1 MTTGREKS
9 AKPQAMRIFLPS
21 PARTGLMSLE
31 DSISRRRSVREFSRQ
46 PLTEQQIGQLLWAA
60 QGITHPDGFRTAPS
74 AGALYALEVY
84 VATLTGF
91 YHYSPEA
98 HCLERKSTEDLR
110 PALYR
115 AALEQEPILA
125 AGAVFVIAA
134 VYERLA
140 EKYGI
145 ARSPRYAHLEAGHAA
160 QNVLLQ
166 AVSLGLGSV
175 PMGAFHDEQV
185 HRVLSLPAEQ
195 TPLYLIPVGVRS

>member
-9 AKPQAMRIFLPS
+9 AKPQAMRILLPS
-21 PARTGLMSLE
+21 PAKTGLMSLE
-31 DSISRRRSVREFSRQ
+31 DSISQRRSVRKFSGQ

-91 YHYSPEA
+91 YHYSPET
-98 HCLERKSTEDLR
+98 HCLERKSAEDLR

-115 AALEQEPILA
+115 AAWEQEPILA
-125 AGAVFVIAA
+125 AGAVFVITA
-134 VYERLA
+134 VYARLA
-140 EKYGI
+140 EKYGE

-175 PMGAFHDEQV
+175 PMGAFRDEQV
-185 HRVLSLPAEQ
+185 HRALSLPAEQ